1 MPSNNLNNLKKII
14 ANVWEIPSYR
24 AFYEKNN
31 SPKKIKFA
39 SDLSQF
45 PIISKE
51 IYFNLTKK
59 KSVDIAQNSY
69 VIKAM
74 ATLDGEEAIFPL
86 SIRDYQNYISLEKRK
101 FELIGVKKT
110 DLCSVVEFSQ
120 NHTIPLSQSLLSL
133 GASYIP
139 LDGDENKIFNDIVRY
154 KVTVIFTIPPV
165 VYRLMEYIRVRNLK
179 TSLRLIITTG
189 MKIPDVEKLSQETKS
204 TLGAELIDTIGATEL
219 ASFAFSCR
227 EHRNFYHFVDQYQII
242 EIIDPKT
249 KKPAKEG
256 EIVITPLWK
265 VDFPLIRYGTSD
277 CTKLEE
283 NLSCHCAVQNKTFCS
298 GVEKRL
304 VQSTRIQRY
313 LVDLKEFY
321 DKVRNNLYWQNFFD
335 KKLWLFLEKPALAIL
350 ITKMNHVDT
359 VLVFI
364 DKSKFLLTLRRRQP
378 IEDAIFKM
386 TNAET
391 KFIFCNKKLI
401 QKVLPSYQDIR
412 DIPKKHLSREILN
425 LLNLC

>member
-1 MPSNNLNNLKKII
+1 MPSNNLNTIINSVKKNPNYKNFYQKIFGFSLKRFNQFESIQ
-14 ANVWEIPSYR
+14 
-24 AFYEKNN
+24 
-31 SPKKIKFA
+31 
-39 SDLSQF
+39 DF
-45 PIISKE
+45 PIIRREQYLDLSE
-51 IYFNLTKK
+51 NLISSSWKNNYISNT
-59 KSVDIAQNSY
+59 
-69 VIKAM
+69 M
-74 ATLDGEEAIFPL
+74 AGAKGDKVIFPL
-86 SIRDYQNYISLEKRK
+86 SNRDYQNYIFCEKRK
-101 FELIGVKKT
+101 FQLIGVKKT
-110 DLCSVVEFSQ
+110 DLCAMIEFSQ
-120 NHTIPLSQSLLSL
+120 SEVIIMSQAFLSL

-139 LDGDENKIFNDIVRY
+139 LEGDENKIFNDIIRY

-165 VYRLMEYIRVRNLK
+165 VYRLMEYVRVRHLK

-189 MKIPDVEKLSQETKS
+189 VKIPDVEKLNQETKS

-227 EHRNFYHFVDQYQII
+227 EHRNFYHFVDQYQRI

-321 DKVRNNLYWQNFFD
+321 DQVRNNLYWQNFFD